1 MRDSITDVSGIRVGH
16 AQKLA
21 TGRGVTVVLCENAKT
36 AGVDVRGGSP
46 GTRETD
52 LLNPVNMVQA
62 PHAIYLSGGSA
73 FGLAGAEGVMR
84 YLVDHDIGFNAWN
97 IIVPIVSGAV
107 IFDLTLGD
115 PSAYPDA
122 SMGYAACAN
131 AGADVP
137 MGNAGAGLGALIGWA
152 GDLSQRMKG
161 GLGTASA
168 KSGNLIV
175 GALVV
180 VNCWGNVHDPE
191 TGELLGG
198 TLDKSGT
205 YIIDSYQEL
214 MQRQH
219 SILTSQ
225 QKKGITTHTTIGVV
239 ATNAN
244 LSKPMATRM
253 AMMAHDGYARA
264 IIPSHTAGEGDT
276 IFALATGEVES
287 DINIVGSMAADA
299 MARAI
304 AKAIRYATS
313 AYGYKAYADIVL
325 KK

>member
-16 AQKLA
+16 AQNDA

-131 AGADVP
+131 AGTDVP